1 MPVESSL
8 QFIDTNILV
17 YAYDLS
23 AGEKQRAAKKL
34 IERMW
39 IEHSGCLSV
48 QVLQEFYVSVTR
60 KVARPLEA
68 EMVAGIILDLAR
80 WKVYVPDAGD
90 VLAAISIQQKYHLS
104 FWDAMIIQTAIAAGC
119 QVIWSEDLSENQIY
133 EGARIRNPFTG

>member
-1 MPVESSL
+1 MPVERSL
-8 QFIDTNILV
+8 QFIDSNILV

-23 AGEKQRAAKKL
+23 AGDKHRAAKEL

-39 IEHSGCLSV
+39 IDHSGCLSV

-68 EMVAGIILDLAR
+68 EMAASIILDLAR
-80 WKVYVPDAGD
+80 WKVCVPDAGD

-104 FWDAMIIQTAIAAGC
+104 FWDAMIIQTALAASC
-119 QVIWSEDLSENQIY
+119 QVVWSEDLSANMTY
-133 EGARIRNPFTG
+133 EGLKVQNPFKN